1 MQSRTEHT
9 GLPALVG
16 YGWRRVRG
24 TSGDDG
30 GVVGDPNGA
39 DRRHVRESRVSS
51 SSRGGSARV
60 GDLPTWPIPVIPIHL
75 DMAAARRIAAVK
87 RVALLLVERDGCLV
101 GYVNERALASTPD
114 EAPVADFLTRLDR
127 CLQASMSTADAR
139 RCFISARAAV
149 LPV

>member
-1 MQSRTEHT
+1 
-9 GLPALVG
+9 
-16 YGWRRVRG
+16 
-24 TSGDDG
+24 
-30 GVVGDPNGA
+30 
-39 DRRHVRESRVSS
+39 
-51 SSRGGSARV
+51 
-60 GDLPTWPIPVIPIHL
+60 VIPIHL

-139 RCFISARAAV
+139 RCFIAARAAV
-149 LPV
+149 LPVVAAGSVLGAIARGDIERHHCARAPHAGRA